1 MSTCKRCTRPLT
13 NPDSCVVEYGPLC
26 YRITFGKPLKKKSR
40 GKTRNIRIRT
50 DPETMKTLN
59 RVDEMFR

>member
-1 MSTCKRCTRPLT
+1 MSLCKRCGRLLT

-26 YRITFGKPLKKKSR
+26 YRITFGKPLKKRSS
-40 GKTRNIRIRT
+40 GKTRNVRIRS
-50 DPETMKTLN
+50 DPEAMKMLS